1 MSYFRESF
9 EALADGQV
17 ICPVTRP
24 DLHLWIRDEGLEQL
38 NAHLRP
44 IGRRVGSTRSGG
56 AFFLQW
62 SDERESAR
70 ATLSQARAMAEE
82 GERVDALISLLLE
95 VDDLDGEPAP
105 GRLIR
110 QSELAAAV
118 ANSAA
123 VRESMLELAGLM
135 GVRDSTDAGRVTR
148 ILEKAAAAG
157 YLRCVSRD
165 RGDYEITGKIE
176 LHYDINAYLT
186 ETVAQIREAVEG
198 AAQPE
203 LI

>member
-1 MSYFRESF
+1 
-9 EALADGQV
+9 
-17 ICPVTRP
+17 
-24 DLHLWIRDEGLEQL
+24 
-38 NAHLRP
+38 
-44 IGRRVGSTRSGG
+44 
-56 AFFLQW
+56 
-62 SDERESAR
+62 
-70 ATLSQARAMAEE
+70 
-82 GERVDALISLLLE
+82 
-95 VDDLDGEPAP
+95 
-105 GRLIR
+105 
-110 QSELAAAV
+110 
-118 ANSAA
+118 
-123 VRESMLELAGLM
+123 MLELAGLM